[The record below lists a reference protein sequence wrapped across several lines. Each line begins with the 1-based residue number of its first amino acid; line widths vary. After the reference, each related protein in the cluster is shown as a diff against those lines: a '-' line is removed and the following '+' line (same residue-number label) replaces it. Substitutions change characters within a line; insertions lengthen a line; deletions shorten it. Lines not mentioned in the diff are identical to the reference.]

1 MLASVIVSAKT
12 LHVSN
17 SLSPPVEPLDAIS
30 KTQPLTLQVPMAE
43 TQHFDVCFFEQ
54 DVSSYVWFENYQ
66 LVMPDTDVG
75 YAVNFQVLTNPNY
88 ARASFGKSDIL
99 LAAISPNC
107 RAVMLNDF
115 SQNLV
120 NPSVAVKTQATSPN
134 CRDVFSMMV

>member
-1 MLASVIVSAKT
+1 MIASVIVSAKT
-12 LHVSN
+12 LVLSN
-17 SLSPPVEPLDAIS
+17 SLSPPTEPLDAIS
-30 KTQPLTLQVPMAE
+30 KAQLPVLQVPLAE
-43 TQHFDVCFFEQ
+43 TQQFDVCFFER

-66 LVMPDTDVG
+66 SVMPDTDVG

-115 SQNLV
+115 LESLINRNV
-120 NPSVAVKTQATSPN
+120 VVKTQATSPN
-134 CRDVFSMMV
+134 CRDVLLLS